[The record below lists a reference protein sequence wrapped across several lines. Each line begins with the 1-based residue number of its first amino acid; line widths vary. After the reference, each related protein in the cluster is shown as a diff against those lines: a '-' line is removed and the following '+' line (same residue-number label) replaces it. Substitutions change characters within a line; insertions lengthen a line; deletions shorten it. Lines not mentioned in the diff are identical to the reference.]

1 MDRAKL
7 LAWIQSLAHDLRL
20 SARRCVDQVERT
32 ARSQETLAGPFL
44 SPEEQNAA
52 VSVAGFFD
60 CPAYALWPPDA
71 ERKLFLTA
79 PVGADPLEA
88 IDATTLRM
96 EPITDQTHRDVL
108 GSLMASGITR
118 ESIGDIRFGDGF
130 AECMVK
136 ESVAG
141 YLRDQVQR
149 IGRAAVRLHV
159 LPTKGFT
166 VEEKAP
172 EPRTIIVA
180 SVRLDA
186 VVAAVVPCS
195 REQANQRIRRG
206 EVKRNHAVCHPSGT
220 ALDMGDVLSIRGIGR
235 VRLLSIEKT
244 TKKGNTVLR
253 IEQSR

>member
-1 MDRAKL
+1 MDRTKL
-7 LAWIQSLAHDLRL
+7 LTWIQSLAHDLRL
-20 SARRCVDQVERT
+20 TARRCVDQVERT
-32 ARSQETLAGPFL
+32 IRSQETLAGPFL

-60 CPAYALWPPDA
+60 CPAFLLWPPDA

-79 PVGADPLEA
+79 PFDVDPTEA
-88 IDATTLRM
+88 IDAKILRI
-96 EPITDQTHRDVL
+96 EPITGQTHRDVL
-108 GSLMASGITR
+108 GSLLASGITR

-136 ESVAG
+136 ESIAS
-141 YLRDQVQR
+141 YLTDQVQR
-149 IGRAAVRLHV
+149 IGKAGVRLQV
-159 LPTKGFT
+159 LPTNRFT
-166 VEEKAP
+166 IEEKAP
-172 EPRTIIVA
+172 EQRTIIVA
-180 SVRLDA
+180 SVRLDT
-186 VVAAVVPCS
+186 VVAAVIPCS

-206 EVKRNHAVCHPSGT
+206 EVKRNHSVCQQSGT
-220 ALDMGDVLSIRGIGR
+220 TLQLDDVLSIRGIGR